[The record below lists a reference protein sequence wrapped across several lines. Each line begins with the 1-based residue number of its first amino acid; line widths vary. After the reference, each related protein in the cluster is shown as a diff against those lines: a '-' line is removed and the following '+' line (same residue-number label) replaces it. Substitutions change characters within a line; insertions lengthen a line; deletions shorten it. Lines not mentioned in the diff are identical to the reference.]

1 MLRAFCHAQ
10 VVLATLYQADC
21 KQEGEI
27 TAIEIKSSMTYHASF
42 EKTLRQLTNWIKT
55 PVVKRAVVY
64 GGDFENTQ
72 SEVNLLNYN
81 NLHKLLHA

>member
-1 MLRAFCHAQ
+1 MFRMFKFLCNFGIVFHFC
-10 VVLATLYQADC
+10 
-21 KQEGEI
+21 
-27 TAIEIKSSMTYHASF
+27 IKM
-42 EKTLRQLTNWIKT
+42 KLTNWIKT

-64 GGDFENTQ
+64 GCDFENTQ